1 MVLSLVN
8 GKCDPSLREHRGT
21 DTVARK
27 KETLEGKAFNQT
39 LEEKV
44 CFGLPDD
51 NSIRA

>member
-8 GKCDPSLREHRGT
+8 GKRDPSLREHRGT

-51 NSIRA
+51 DSIRA

>member
-1 MVLSLVN
+1 MALSLVN
-8 GKCDPSLREHRGT
+8 GKRDPSLREHRGT

-44 CFGLPDD
+44 CFRLPDD
-51 NSIRA
+51 DSIRA

>member
-51 NSIRA
+51 DSIRA

>member
-8 GKCDPSLREHRGT
+8 RKCDPSLREHRGT